1 VNGPPESRRPASL
14 FLAAFIIA
22 AAAIALTPST
32 ALAWTPGTHIFLGEA
47 IMQSLSL
54 LPSHIAGILSSY
66 PYDFLYGSI
75 AADTSIA
82 KKYAAAGRHCHS
94 WNVGMEIHNEARD
107 DPMRAFGLGYLA
119 HLAADSVAHNYF
131 VPHQLTITSSTA
143 ALGHSYWES
152 RFDTHIGEKY
162 SRRAREVI
170 LLDHARSDEH
180 LDRILS
186 PTIFSTPTNR
196 RIFRGMVYVADTE
209 SWQRVFHMV
218 SEKSRWDLTGA
229 EVERYVERSFDFIV
243 DLFNRFDRADPYQMD
258 PAGEVALREA
268 KRIRRAALRRGGEE
282 HVIEEAFRNY
292 GLPKSELGY
301 AANLPQR
308 LYEPEREPSS

>member
-1 VNGPPESRRPASL
+1 MVRASPRAVSAGRIA
-14 FLAAFIIA
+14 LAVLLALMLTP
-22 AAAIALTPST
+22 AIAH
-32 ALAWTPGTHIFLGEA
+32 AWTPGTHIFLGEA
-47 IMQSLSL
+47 IMRSLAL
-54 LPSHIAGILSSY
+54 LPASIAEMLSAF

-94 WNVGMEIHNEARD
+94 WNVGFEIHDNAESE
-107 DPMRAFGLGYLA
+107 PLRAFGLGYLA

-152 RFDTHIGEKY
+152 RFDMHIGERF
-162 SRRAREVI
+162 SRTAKRLI
-170 LLDHARSDEH
+170 LRDHSHSDEH

-209 SWQRVFHMV
+209 SWQRIFHLV
-218 SEKSRWDLTGA
+218 EEKSRWDLSEG
-229 EVERYVERSFDFIV
+229 EVGTYMGRAFDYIV
-243 DLFNRFDRADPYQMD
+243 DLLTRLDRAEPYKLD
-258 PAGEVALREA
+258 PAGTLALREA
-268 KRIRRAALRRGGEE
+268 KKVRRAALRRGGEE
-282 HVIEEAFRNY
+282 HVLEQAQQHFGMPQSALRFAA
-292 GLPKSELGY
+292 GLPEPLY
-301 AANLPQR
+301 LPR
-308 LYEPEREPSS
+308 VDNN